1 LKILILGGKG
11 MAGHV
16 IAAYFQQKA
25 EYEVYYTSRD
35 LDDKNG
41 IYLDITNTA
50 QLEKLIDTI
59 RPDITINCIGL
70 LNDHASNNTKLAFQ
84 VNSLLP
90 HQLAKLTER
99 YHGKLIHIST
109 DCVFSGKKGDYTEND
124 IVDGT
129 SIYAQSKQL
138 GEIISD
144 KHLTIRTSIIG
155 PELKEDGIGL
165 FLWFMKQRGKIKG
178 YKNVWWN
185 GVTTLELAKAI
196 ETMIKQDITGLFHL
210 GSSKK
215 ISKFMLLKT
224 IQQIFEKKD
233 VEIVPD
239 SNFIQD
245 RTIKSTRTDFK
256 YEVPTYEE
264 MLLELKN
271 WIQRHKPNI

>member
-1 LKILILGGKG
+1 

-16 IAAYFQQKA
+16 MATYFQQKA
-25 EYEVYYTSRD
+25 EFEVYYTSRD

-41 IYLDITNTA
+41 IYLDIINTT
-50 QLEKLIDTI
+50 QLEKLIETI

-70 LNDHASNNTKLAFQ
+70 LNDHASNNPKLAFH

-90 HQLAKLTER
+90 HQLAKFTER
-99 YHGKLIHIST
+99 YQGKLIHIST
-109 DCVFSGKKGDYTEND
+109 DCVFSGTKGDYTEYD
-124 IVDGT
+124 IPDGT

-155 PELKEDGIGL
+155 PELKDNGIGL
-165 FLWFMKQRGKIKG
+165 FLWFMNQSGKIKG
-178 YKNVWWN
+178 YQNVWWN

-196 ETMIKQDITGLFHL
+196 ETMIKHDITGLFHL
-210 GSSKK
+210 SSGKK

-224 IQQIFEKKD
+224 IQEVFGKID

-239 SNFIQD
+239 FNFIQD

-271 WIQRHKPNI
+271 WIQRSKPNI

>member
-1 LKILILGGKG
+1 

-16 IAAYFQQKA
+16 ITDYFQQKA
-25 EYEVYYTSRD
+25 EYEVYYTSRN

-41 IYLDITNTA
+41 FYLDITNTP
-50 QLEKLIDTI
+50 QLEMLIDTI

-90 HQLAKLTER
+90 HQLAKFTER
-99 YHGKLIHIST
+99 YQGKLIHIST

-124 IVDGT
+124 IPDGT

-155 PELKEDGIGL
+155 PELKDDGIGL
-165 FLWFMKQRGKIKG
+165 FLWFMNQRGIIKG

-196 ETMIKQDITGLFHL
+196 ETMIKHDITGLFHL
-210 GSSKK
+210 GSGKK
-215 ISKFMLLKT
+215 TSKFMLLKT
-224 IQQIFEKKD
+224 IQQIFGKID

-271 WIQRHKPNI
+271 WKQRHKPNI